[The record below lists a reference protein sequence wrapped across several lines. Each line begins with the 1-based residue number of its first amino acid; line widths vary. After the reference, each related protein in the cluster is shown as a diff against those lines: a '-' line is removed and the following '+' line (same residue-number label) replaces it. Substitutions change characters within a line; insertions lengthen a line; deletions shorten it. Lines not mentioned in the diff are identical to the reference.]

1 MTTGNRVAD
10 DMALYSL
17 NDRTSRVDVD
27 QVQADLE
34 AKYAVIEDLQADLE
48 EEQSE
53 ASRLEA
59 VLKTVGY

>member
-10 DMALYSL
+10 DMALYNL
-17 NDRTSRVDVD
+17 NGHTSRVDVD

-48 EEQSE
+48 EEQAE
-53 ASRLEA
+53 ASHLEA

>member
-10 DMALYSL
+10 DMALYRL
-17 NDRTSRVDVD
+17 NGRTSRVDVD